1 MSLTGAGNS
10 GAMIRTTIKLY
21 RDCFRLVNHIAGKSQ
36 KGQSLKKVVGG
47 EFRKNRDVTDLE
59 QVEALKGNAVRAL
72 ANYLMMESATKD
84 ERFREKIG
92 KFASNEAAT
101 IKDTEKLK

>member
-1 MSLTGAGNS
+1 MSLTGAGTS

-92 KFASNEAAT
+92 KFASNEAAS
-101 IKDTEKLK
+101 IKDKDKLE

>member
-1 MSLTGAGNS
+1 MSLTGAGYS

-101 IKDTEKLK
+101 IKDTEKQK

>member
-101 IKDTEKLK
+101 IKDTEKQK

>member
-1 MSLTGAGNS
+1 MSLTGAGANA
-10 GAMIRTTIKLY
+10 GMLRTTIKLY

-36 KGQSLKKVVGG
+36 KGQNLKKVVGG
-47 EFRKNRDVTDLE
+47 EFRKNRGVTDPEL
-59 QVEALKGNAVRAL
+59 VEALKGNAVRAL

-84 ERFREKIG
+84 DRFREKIG

-101 IKDTEKLK
+101 LKDTDLPK